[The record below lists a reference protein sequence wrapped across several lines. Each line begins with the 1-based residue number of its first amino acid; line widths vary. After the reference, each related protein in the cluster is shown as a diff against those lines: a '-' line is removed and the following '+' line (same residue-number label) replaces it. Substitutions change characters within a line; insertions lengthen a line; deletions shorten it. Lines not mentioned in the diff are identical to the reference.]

1 MPPPRFSVASLMV
14 LVCGAA
20 IAFVSLL
27 FASELWAGTVF
38 LLTLGTLT
46 VAILAIVYRRGA
58 RRAFWFGFALLG
70 WGYLVLAW
78 GDWRDGLVTTSLLD
92 ALFAVLPAQHAPAM
106 ISLSFGQPSFDPDA
120 RNRIIHRKLEEPI
133 SMSFANE
140 TPLEDVLKYIRSATQ
155 GANDSGI
162 PIYVDPAGLQEAGRT
177 ITSPIQLDLEH
188 VPLRTTLRL
197 MLEQLGLTYFVRD
210 GLLTI
215 TARTAGADRV
225 EQFRRIGHCY
235 WALLAGCLGGIAG
248 RYFQATRDPMPV
260 A

>member
-1 MPPPRFSVASLMV
+1 MPRPHFSVASLMV
-14 LVCGAA
+14 LVCGVA

-70 WGYLVLAW
+70 WGYMALAW
-78 GDWRDGLVTTSLLD
+78 GGWRDGLVTSATLD
-92 ALFAVLPAQHAPAM
+92 ALFTILPVPDDSPTFSA
-106 ISLSFGQPSFDPDA
+106 SFSQPIFDPDP
-120 RNRIIHRKLEEPI
+120 RNRVIHRKLEEPI

-155 GANDSGI
+155 GALDSGI
-162 PIYVDPAGLQEAGRT
+162 PIYVDPVGLHGLT
-177 ITSPIQLDLEH
+177 STSPVKLDLEG

-197 MLEQLGLTYFVRD
+197 MLEQLGLIYVVHD

-215 TARTAGADRV
+215 TARNSGAERL

-248 RYFQATRDPMPV
+248 RYLHVTRDSTPAV
-260 A
+260 